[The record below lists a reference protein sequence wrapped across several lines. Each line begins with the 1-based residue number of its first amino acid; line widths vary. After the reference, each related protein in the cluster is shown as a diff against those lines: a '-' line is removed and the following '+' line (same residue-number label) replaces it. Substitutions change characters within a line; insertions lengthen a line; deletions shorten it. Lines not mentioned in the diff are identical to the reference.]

1 MIDQRSSA
9 QWPDCRYFGQISNRG
24 DEKHNLKI
32 VLRGGQ
38 KSIAAF
44 FSSEMKIVEKFFD
57 RKLKISKC
65 EKINFLIINSWIR
78 KQKE

>member
-32 VLRGGQ
+32 VLRRGQ

-57 RKLKISKC
+57 RKLKFQNVRK
-65 EKINFLIINSWIR
+65 LIF
-78 KQKE
+78 

>member
-24 DEKHNLKI
+24 DEKQNLKI

-44 FSSEMKIVEKFFD
+44 FSSEMKIVEKYFD

>member
-9 QWPDCRYFGQISNRG
+9 QWPDCRYFGQISSRG
-24 DEKHNLKI
+24 DEKQNLKI
-32 VLRGGQ
+32 VLSGGQ

-57 RKLKISKC
+57 RKLKFQNLK
-65 EKINFLIINSWIR
+65 KIFFNL
-78 KQKE
+78 

>member
-38 KSIAAF
+38 KFIAAF

-57 RKLKISKC
+57 RKLKFQ
-65 EKINFLIINSWIR
+65 NV
-78 KQKE
+78 